1 MKHRKPYQ
9 NKRKGTTLTE
19 MAVILAV
26 LAIISTVVVSFSLA
40 VSRRVRVS
48 SAKLEAMQDVEVI
61 EALTESWI
69 DALRAEGATFQCPT
83 ISSDDGGQSGE
94 GTPYHTKLQATINDS
109 EKSNYEL
116 QYNPDTKTFKGVL
129 PDGKSIS
136 YTSEVITA
144 IKFST
149 APTTLV
155 NPGASG
161 LFICTVE
168 YTVPLAGSDTDNE
181 FEYTFC
187 VNPRVG
193 YAETT
198 AAQAEGGTK

>member
-19 MAVILAV
+19 MVVILAV

-69 DALRAEGATFQCPT
+69 DALRAKGAEFQCPT
-83 ISSDDGGQSGE
+83 ISSDDEKRSGN
-94 GTPYHTKLQATINDS
+94 PDHTKLQATVGNTT
-109 EKSNYEL
+109 YEL
-116 QYNPDTKTFKGVL
+116 NYDSATKIFKGTL

-149 APTTLV
+149 EPNKV

-198 AAQAEGGTK
+198 AVQAEGGTK